1 MLHYLVGLAPGDRDP
16 LEFDKKFSVCLHPA
30 LRKAAQSA
38 RDLALTMFLKSL
50 AAKEAHRKGSG

>member
-1 MLHYLVGLAPGDRDP
+1 MQLFGNMLHYLVGLAPGDRDP

-38 RDLALTMFLKSL
+38 RDLA
-50 AAKEAHRKGSG
+50 